1 MIRKSQFGINAGE
14 TIMFPNTILSGAV
27 GAPEGL
33 AGQPQMG
40 DHRMPFRAR
49 ITASFALATARFLL
63 APSALANR
71 VKRFR

>member
-1 MIRKSQFGINAGE
+1 MIRKSQFGINAGQV
-14 TIMFPNTILSGAV
+14 IIFLNTMLSGAA

-33 AGQPQMG
+33 AGQPRMG

-49 ITASFALATARFLL
+49 IMTSVALATVRFLL

-71 VKRFR
+71 VRKFR